1 MLVLS
6 PETQTIHK
14 IAPKTSTLFGLK
26 TYKPVSVFS
35 EYVEKYLPKYEKINT
50 MARLIQSMVI

>member
-1 MLVLS
+1 MFVLK
-6 PETQTIHK
+6 PDIQTKHK
-14 IAPKTSTLFGLK
+14 TVPKTIILFGLK
-26 TYKPVSVFS
+26 TCKPVGVIN